1 MNGCRMASLD
11 FITCFVVA
19 GLGSVLGA
27 ALMLLVRT
35 EQPRMT
41 QALLLFKLSFAL
53 LSTLAVV
60 AFVPDDCRPVTLK
73 ASIWFACLGV
83 AMLCWAFRQLNGR
96 NTHPALGVLGIALV
110 GGVMAWAST
119 LEPHGYALVLA
130 LVFASISVF
139 FTIDQGWLIIVSSRL
154 RANEVSLLVIV
165 MLFTVN
171 WLITA
176 QHAYTSTDPVPAHW
190 IYAPAWLVPW
200 SAVSYALLPMA
211 VAAVVFSVIN
221 ERLMQQLRTRALS
234 DDLTGALSRRG
245 LRELGEQMLAMQA
258 SQPNMV
264 SVLMIDVDHFKMVND
279 RYGHLAGDD
288 VLRFMIAKIKDE
300 LRTDAL
306 VARYGGEEF
315 TVLLPVRATNEALVV
330 AERLRD
336 VIQSS
341 PCETKA
347 GSIRITVSVGVSFH
361 QPGSTLEEALQRAD
375 ERLYIAKQTG
385 RNRVVSGGN

>member
-1 MNGCRMASLD
+1 MLALD
-11 FITCFVVA
+11 FTTCFVVA

-35 EQPRMT
+35 EQPRMSS
-41 QALLLFKLSFAL
+41 AVALFKLAFAL
-53 LSTLAVV
+53 LSALAAV
-60 AFVPDDCRPVTLK
+60 AFVPPAYHAVTLK
-73 ASIWFACLGV
+73 TSIWFACLGV

-96 NTHPALGVLGIALV
+96 NTHPALGVLGIGLV
-110 GGVMAWAST
+110 GGVMAWASG
-119 LEPHGYALVLA
+119 LEPHGYALTLA
-130 LVFASISVF
+130 LVFSAISVF
-139 FTIDQGWLIIVSSRL
+139 FTIDQGWLIVTSTRL
-154 RANEVSLLVIV
+154 RPAEVSLLVVV

-176 QHAYTSTDPVPAHW
+176 QHAYTSTAPVPAHW
-190 IYAPAWLVPW
+190 IYAPDWLVPW

-264 SVLMIDVDHFKMVND
+264 AVLMIDVDHFKMVND

-288 VLRFMIAKIKDE
+288 VLRHMTNIIKDD
-300 LRTDAL
+300 LRPDAL
-306 VARYGGEEF
+306 LARYGGEEF
-315 TVLLPVRATNEALVV
+315 TVLLPVRAGNEALVV

-336 VIQSS
+336 LIQTH
-341 PCETKA
+341 PCNTKV
-347 GSIRITVSVGVSFH
+347 GQIVITVSVGVAHH
-361 QPGSTLEEALQRAD
+361 QPGGTLEDALQRAD

-385 RNRVVSGGN
+385 RNRVVSGAD

>member
-1 MNGCRMASLD
+1 MAILD

-19 GLGSVLGA
+19 GMGSMLGA

-35 EQPRMT
+35 EQPRMS
-41 QALLLFKLSFAL
+41 QAVALFKLSFAL
-53 LSTLAVV
+53 LSALAAV
-60 AFVPDDCRPVTLK
+60 AFVPADYRAITLK
-73 ASIWFACLGV
+73 TSIWFACVGV

-96 NTHPALGVLGIALV
+96 NTHPALGALGIALV
-110 GGVMAWAST
+110 GGVMAWASG
-119 LEPHGYALVLA
+119 LEPHSYALVLA
-130 LVFASISVF
+130 LTFSAISIF
-139 FTIDQGWLIIVSSRL
+139 FTIDQGWLIVTSTRL
-154 RANEVSLLVIV
+154 RPAEVSLLVVV

-176 QHAYTSTDPVPAHW
+176 RHAYISTAPVPPHW
-190 IYAPAWLVPW
+190 VYAPDWLVPW
-200 SAVSYALLPMA
+200 SGISYALLPMA

-264 SVLMIDVDHFKMVND
+264 AVLMIDVDHFKMVND

-288 VLRFMIAKIKDE
+288 VLRHMTNLIKDD
-300 LRTDAL
+300 LRPDAL
-306 VARYGGEEF
+306 LARYGGEEF
-315 TVLLPVRATNEALVV
+315 TVLLPVRAPNEALVV

-336 VIQSS
+336 VIQSH
-341 PCETKA
+341 PCSTKLVQ
-347 GSIRITVSVGVSFH
+347 ITITVSIGVSHH
-361 QPGSTLEEALQRAD
+361 QPGGTLEDALQRAD

-385 RNRVVSGGN
+385 RNRVVSGAD

>member
-1 MNGCRMASLD
+1 MLALD

-35 EQPRMT
+35 EQPRMSS
-41 QALLLFKLSFAL
+41 AVALFKLSFAL
-53 LSTLAVV
+53 LSALAAV
-60 AFVPDDCRPVTLK
+60 AFVPVEYRPVTLK
-73 ASIWFACLGV
+73 TSIWFACVGV

-96 NTHPALGVLGIALV
+96 NTHPALGAIGIALV
-110 GGVMAWAST
+110 GGVMAWGSG

-130 LVFASISVF
+130 LVFSAISIF
-139 FTIDQGWLIIVSSRL
+139 FTIDQGWLIVTSTRL
-154 RANEVSLLVIV
+154 RAAEVSLLVIV

-176 QHAYTSTDPVPAHW
+176 QHAYTSTSPVPPHW
-190 IYAPAWLVPW
+190 IYAPDWLVPW

-264 SVLMIDVDHFKMVND
+264 AVLMIDVDHFKMVND

-288 VLRFMIAKIKDE
+288 VLRHMTNTIKDD
-300 LRTDAL
+300 LRPDAL
-306 VARYGGEEF
+306 LARYGGEEF
-315 TVLLPVRATNEALVV
+315 TVLLPVRAANEALVV

-336 VIQSS
+336 LIQTR
-341 PCETKA
+341 PCNTKVGQIA
-347 GSIRITVSVGVSFH
+347 ITVSIGVSHH
-361 QPGSTLEEALQRAD
+361 QPGGTLEEALQRAD

-385 RNRVVSGGN
+385 RNRVVSGAD